1 MKKLLTSRMGQMI
14 LGVAVV
20 LACLAGMT
28 WWATKMILKNED
40 LQAYIKKM
48 EVNQEDPNATE
59 VNPPEG
65 LPDATKTPEE
75 TVYQENKPK
84 QDERIVSAFQTLNAV
99 TSPGE
104 LDFTNPN
111 IAILMSEMRNRW
123 NYLQQREGELNELE
137 THLGEQLQALH
148 YHTNNITR
156 TRNQLDQ
163 LFEGRIYLI
172 RREEEARLQEM
183 ARIYENLLLPDQPDG
198 PAVVRQILRA
208 NLTEDPTLNGKVFQ
222 YLAPTNQALVFRT
235 LLSGDTSDPELYQN
249 LTQHHRKTMKAEAID
264 PKPEETP

>member
-1 MKKLLTSRMGQMI
+1 MI

-28 WWATKMILKNED
+28 WWATNMILKNED

-48 EVNQEDPNATE
+48 KANQEDTNATE
-59 VNPPEG
+59 VDKPEG

-75 TVYQENKPK
+75 TVYQEKKPK
-84 QDERIVSAFQTLNAV
+84 QDERIVSAFETLNAV

-137 THLGEQLQALH
+137 THQS
-148 YHTNNITR
+148 TR
-156 TRNQLDQ
+156 ST
-163 LFEGRIYLI
+163 
-172 RREEEARLQEM
+172 
-183 ARIYENLLLPDQPDG
+183 
-198 PAVVRQILRA
+198 
-208 NLTEDPTLNGKVFQ
+208 
-222 YLAPTNQALVFRT
+222 
-235 LLSGDTSDPELYQN
+235 
-249 LTQHHRKTMKAEAID
+249 
-264 PKPEETP
+264 

>member
-1 MKKLLTSRMGQMI
+1 M
-14 LGVAVV
+14 
-20 LACLAGMT
+20 
-28 WWATKMILKNED
+28 
-40 LQAYIKKM
+40 
-48 EVNQEDPNATE
+48 
-59 VNPPEG
+59 
-65 LPDATKTPEE
+65 
-75 TVYQENKPK
+75 
-84 QDERIVSAFQTLNAV
+84 SAFQTLNAV

-249 LTQHHRKTMKAEAID
+249 LIQHHRKTMKAEAID

>member
-1 MKKLLTSRMGQMI
+1 M
-14 LGVAVV
+14 
-20 LACLAGMT
+20 
-28 WWATKMILKNED
+28 
-40 LQAYIKKM
+40 
-48 EVNQEDPNATE
+48 
-59 VNPPEG
+59 
-65 LPDATKTPEE
+65 
-75 TVYQENKPK
+75 
-84 QDERIVSAFQTLNAV
+84 
-99 TSPGE
+99 
-104 LDFTNPN
+104 
-111 IAILMSEMRNRW
+111 
-123 NYLQQREGELNELE
+123 E

-163 LFEGRIYLI
+163 LFEGRIHLI

-249 LTQHHRKTMKAEAID
+249 LIQHHRKTMKLRLLILN
-264 PKPEETP
+264 PKTPTWKPPPPYRNRPPHRMPCSAWRHPPAVQVMPSSSTRFLKMPPRK

>member
-1 MKKLLTSRMGQMI
+1 MI

-28 WWATKMILKNED
+28 WWATNMILKNED

-48 EVNQEDPNATE
+48 EANQEDTNATE
-59 VNPPEG
+59 VNKPEDYPMP
-65 LPDATKTPEE
+65 LRRLKKQCIRRKTQ
-75 TVYQENKPK
+75 TGRA
-84 QDERIVSAFQTLNAV
+84 DWSAFQTLNAV

-183 ARIYENLLLPDQPDG
+183 ARIYENLLLPDQPMARPWCGRFTCQPDRG
-198 PAVVRQILRA
+198 SYAQWQGISVPGSDQ
-208 NLTEDPTLNGKVFQ
+208 
-222 YLAPTNQALVFRT
+222 
-235 LLSGDTSDPELYQN
+235 SGVGIS
-249 LTQHHRKTMKAEAID
+249 HSA
-264 PKPEETP
+264 